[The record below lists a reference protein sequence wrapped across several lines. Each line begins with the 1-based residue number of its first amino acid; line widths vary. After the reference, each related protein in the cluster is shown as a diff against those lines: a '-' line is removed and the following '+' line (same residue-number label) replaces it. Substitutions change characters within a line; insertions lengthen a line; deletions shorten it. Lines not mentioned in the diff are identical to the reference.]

1 MMSRGGGFALFV
13 ALSCAMACSE
23 PTSRESFVYSKDAVS
38 GVYSFPIEMEDSAAS
53 YDFWIYARTLSGE
66 IDNLEIRTLW
76 LTPSGESLAETV
88 YLETVD
94 SRGVSEL
101 YRSAV
106 VPSELG
112 EWKLNLKPVV
122 GTSRLLGL
130 GIVQKE
136 HDGTR

>member
-1 MMSRGGGFALFV
+1 MMSRGGVFALCV
-13 ALSCAMACSE
+13 ALCCAAACSE
-23 PTSRESFVYSKDAVS
+23 PTSHETFVYSKDSLS
-38 GVYSFPIEMEDSAAS
+38 GVYSFPVEMTDSTAS

-66 IDNLEIRTLW
+66 IENLEIRALW
-76 LTPSGESLAETV
+76 LTPSGESLSETV
-88 YLETVD
+88 YMETVD
-94 SRGVSEL
+94 SRGVREL

-112 EWKLNLKPVV
+112 EWKLNLRPVV

>member
-1 MMSRGGGFALFV
+1 MMSRGGAFALCV
-13 ALSCAMACSE
+13 ALSCVIACSE

-38 GVYSFPIEMEDSAAS
+38 GVYSFPMQMEDSAAS

-66 IDNLEIRTLW
+66 IDNLEIRALW

-88 YLETVD
+88 YMETVD
-94 SRGVSEL
+94 SRGVREL

-112 EWKLNLKPVV
+112 EWELNLKPVA
-122 GTSRLLGL
+122 GASRLLGL